1 MIVNYNDFI
10 YERSSLTKL
19 GVPKEAMQM
28 LQNEYEIQYNA
39 NWIKIQSKKDFILEL
54 KKSEIALY
62 IQITLKFIKIIMN
75 INNEYFVERYKLND
89 DGFGGTYE
97 KKERET
103 SSITQLSTIPLNEG
117 LLYKLD
123 GDFKYKPK
131 KERLVQKELNKLDRT
146 TSDFKFYVLKNFNN
160 LIRKIYGARHKEVI
174 KKICDNL
181 AKIGNDNKS
190 DDIFNFLNDNKEL
203 AKMAKE
209 YEMAKEDNDILRLT
223 ILDKKYNSLTNLD
236 EFILNFEDLYSE
248 EFNWRL
254 NIKDMIDTFGLMRI
268 ETAFL
273 YYLFTGKIK
282 KLNIDLN
289 R

>member
-28 LQNEYEIQYNA
+28 LQNEYEIQHDA
-39 NWIKIQSKKDFILEL
+39 NWLKIQSKKDFISEL

-103 SSITQLSTIPLNEG
+103 SSMTQLSALSLNDC
-117 LLYKLD
+117 LMYKLD
-123 GDFKYKPK
+123 GEFKYKPK
-131 KERLVQKELNKLDRT
+131 KERLVQKELKNLDII
-146 TSDFKFYVLKNFNN
+146 TSDFKFYVLKNFNS
-160 LIRKIYGARHKEVI
+160 LIKKIYGVRYKEVI

-181 AKIGNDNKS
+181 AKIGDNNKS

-223 ILDKKYNSLTNLD
+223 VLDKKYNSLTNLD
-236 EFILNFEDLYSE
+236 EFILRFEELYSE

-254 NIKDMIDTFGLMRI
+254 NIKDMIDNFGLMRI